1 MTRAV
6 LLALLLPTVALAQ
19 TTATTTPVLAIR
31 STVDGSDTQ
40 GISASQCGATL
51 SVQWIYTQQI
61 GAPTPSNVLKLW
73 ATEGE
78 CGDTAGAADVKYDD
92 VPMLS
97 LTLAKV
103 GQFSVKVADLPG
115 FQADGGTVCGAP
127 NTTKIHRV
135 CGAYPYIYSTYGGTA
150 QTQQASPLKLIYD
163 TQPPGK
169 PTITGVDAQDGAAKV
184 DFSVDADTAT
194 VTVEVR
200 GPGQVD
206 WVGKGSAN
214 ASVGSVRATGLVNG
228 NTYDVQIHAVDVV
241 GNVSEASDLASVT
254 PVHTVGFWG
263 AYRNAGGT
271 DQGGCVAAGGGPLL
285 AAAMLWFWARRRVR

>member
-1 MTRAV
+1 MTRAA
-6 LLALLLPTVALAQ
+6 LLALLAPTVVLAQ
-19 TTATTTPVLAIR
+19 TTTTTPVLAIR

-40 GISASQCGATL
+40 SISASQCNATL
-51 SVQWIYTQQI
+51 SVQWIYSPQY

-73 ATEGE
+73 STEGD
-78 CGDTAGAADVKYDD
+78 CGDSAGASDVKYDD
-92 VPMLS
+92 IPV
-97 LTLAKV
+97 LTLTYAKV

-115 FQADGGTVCGAP
+115 FAADGGTCGAA
-127 NTTKIHRV
+127 NTTKVHRV
-135 CGAYPYIYSTYGGTA
+135 CGAYPYLYSTYGGAA
-150 QTQQASPLKLIYD
+150 QTQQASPLKLVYD

-194 VTVEVR
+194 VTVDVR
-200 GPGQVD
+200 AAGQVD
-206 WVGKGSAN
+206 WVGKGSGN
-214 ASVGSVRATGLVNG
+214 ASVGSVRATGLTNG
-228 NTYDVQIHAVDVV
+228 TTYDVQIHAVDLV

-271 DQGGCVAAGGGPLL
+271 DQGGCAAAGGGPLL
-285 AAAMLWFWARRRVR
+285 AAAVLLFRMRRRER